1 MGCAG
6 SNAAGAVAL
15 PHSQAVP
22 EQGSSSNEEGD
33 VDKEA
38 AEVRSMRHWNKSD
51 SGSFGEALEDQRQRA
66 EIARLMETEGQKI
79 H

>member
-1 MGCAG
+1 
-6 SNAAGAVAL
+6 
-15 PHSQAVP
+15 
-22 EQGSSSNEEGD
+22 